1 VLGSDDSV
9 TGAPEKFK
17 GEAAEQ
23 EASNLIASVATV
35 AVGSAAG
42 KDDQGTPESAP
53 IEEQV
58 PDPMDIVSETAD
70 AQAKASGEV
79 PSDSHDKTRQPMR
92 DTVLNG
98 ADQAM
103 RIMADVIDTWER
115 FAK

>member
-1 VLGSDDSV
+1 M
-9 TGAPEKFK
+9 
-17 GEAAEQ
+17 
-23 EASNLIASVATV
+23 
-35 AVGSAAG
+35 
-42 KDDQGTPESAP
+42 
-53 IEEQV
+53 EEQV
-58 PDPMDIVSETAD
+58 PDAMDIVSKTAD
-70 AQAKASGEV
+70 AQANASGEV